1 MDRLYSIGDVHEMTG
16 ISVSALR
23 YYADMKIVCPA
34 KIDRQTGYRYYD
46 FDDIQRL
53 KTVGYLKKAG
63 FSLAEITAV
72 MEAASE
78 EERRSLMSERMEQTK
93 KQMNRL
99 KERMSMMEW
108 LTSQNPVPEEGQEG
122 YRIHQ
127 KQMDSRRVWMTET
140 PEVCRVE
147 DFYRQTGELMAE
159 EMTDFGKMRG
169 YLLDECDF
177 MKHRQLSIE
186 GSFIA
191 HGGDCVSAEK
201 NQSFLP
207 KGKYICMT
215 TAIFR
220 EDKWIRALSR
230 YFAEKDMRPRI
241 ILAVLKHKD
250 FYNWRHSLYEVQILV

>member
-1 MDRLYSIGDVHEMTG
+1 MTRLYSIGDVHEMTG
-16 ISVSALR
+16 LSVSALR
-23 YYADMKIVCPA
+23 YYADMKVVCPVR
-34 KIDRQTGYRYYD
+34 IDRQTGYRYYD

-63 FSLAEITAV
+63 FSLAEITVV

-78 EERRSLMSERMEQTK
+78 EERRLLMSERMEQTQ
-93 KQMNRL
+93 KQMKRL

-108 LTSQNPVPEEGQEG
+108 LTSQNPAPEAGHES

-140 PEVCRVE
+140 AKPCDVE
-147 DFYRQTGELMAE
+147 DFYRQTGVLMTE
-159 EMTDFGKMRG
+159 EMADFQKMRG
-169 YLLDECDF
+169 YLLEETAF
-177 MKHRQLSIE
+177 MEGKKLAIE
-186 GSFIA
+186 GSFIS
-191 HGGDCVSAEK
+191 GGDC
-201 NQSFLP
+201 
-207 KGKYICMT
+207 ICMT

-230 YFAEKDMRPRI
+230 YFTEKDMRPRI

>member
-1 MDRLYSIGDVHEMTG
+1 
-16 ISVSALR
+16 
-23 YYADMKIVCPA
+23 
-34 KIDRQTGYRYYD
+34 
-46 FDDIQRL
+46 
-53 KTVGYLKKAG
+53 
-63 FSLAEITAV
+63 
-72 MEAASE
+72 
-78 EERRSLMSERMEQTK
+78 MSERMEQTK

-108 LTSQNPVPEEGQEG
+108 LTSQNPVPEEGQEV

-191 HGGDCVSAEK
+191 HEESQPTGDNSL
-201 NQSFLP
+201 SILP
-207 KGKYICMT
+207 KGNYICMT

-220 EDKWIRALSR
+220 DDKWIRALSR
-230 YFAEKDMRPRI
+230 YFMEKDMPPRI